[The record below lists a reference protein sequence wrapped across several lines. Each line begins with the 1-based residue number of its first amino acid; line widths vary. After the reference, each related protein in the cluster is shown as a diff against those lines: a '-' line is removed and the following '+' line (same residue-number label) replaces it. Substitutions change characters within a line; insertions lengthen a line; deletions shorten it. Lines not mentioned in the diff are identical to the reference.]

1 MNKLIQGRQ
10 AKEGIYNSVFYIAGV
25 TSRNEEN

>member
-1 MNKLIQGRQ
+1 MNKFIQGRQ
-10 AKEGIYNSVFYIAGV
+10 AKERIYNSVSYIAGV